1 MKLGYILTQVGFFVI
16 CLVVFVLLLIGIGFG
31 VYYQFDLQAIL
42 LLIGLAFGAF
52 GGAWNFMSNL
62 VSKPTDTNKPT
73 TPDKPDK
80 PDKP

>member
-1 MKLGYILTQVGFFVI
+1 MKLEYILTQVFLFVI
-16 CLVVFVLLLIGIGFG
+16 CLVVFVFLLIGIGFG
-31 VYYQFDLQAIL
+31 IANSVEAP
-42 LLIGLAFGAF
+42 LIGAMISGLFATF

-62 VSKPTDTNKPT
+62 VSKPTDTNNPT